1 MHSRERNV
9 KDHEVTI
16 LSIPGG
22 RCGVNQLGGHY
33 ANGRP
38 LPVVTRWR
46 ILHLALLGY
55 RPCDISRHL
64 LVSHGCVS
72 KILARFAETGSILP
86 GAIGGS
92 KPRVSTPRVV
102 AYIRE
107 YKRRNPGMFAWEIRS
122 RLARD
127 GVCPQAHLPSISSIN
142 RILRATGASG
152 GVVAEEGSRGSRHG
166 GEEDEDSE
174 APAYLVDRDDFA
186 AGADGCSGES
196 AVARECGEM
205 TEGGRKEKGCRFPSV
220 DQTGGSP
227 IASSS
232 TSFITVGGV
241 KMVLSATK
249 STADAAKEADVSS
262 SSSVG
267 LEKIIH
273 EDSFKPSVES
283 LPRHFEKINPKA
295 LESGDYRTV
304 GNTAM
309 DFFRR
314 GAGQSG
320 LQEHPKEMLNY
331 DRSKLSPPNSS
342 SLQVSAKR
350 WTVQPLCFPACGL
363 QPGAGNF
370 NLSQGAISRNDF
382 QKSQIFMKPFICHDE
397 QRKGKFMLPTPEKSL
412 SQKSIFEM
420 TGGSRGAFLNPIPDS
435 QFDQPTPLTPEGRV
449 RGFIGESYFGWQM
462 MPAFKE
468 KLQKSCTD
476 RYVDSQIRDTDFPT
490 ERLLSSTFPSNLAN
504 REESSSSFQ
513 LQLLKGSRLTSPK
526 TRDEAQATA
535 GVSSTTPDGSL
546 HPQESQGTN
555 KDTPTTD
562 TIELQ
567 GMSYHSDGGFQNCQS
582 TEDEESLEIDTKD
595 SNIGTAADPSWHRR
609 ERSPD
614 AANGS
619 PPAPPSDHDHLPPSD
634 DSAAPHPSQSP
645 QSRRDLSMPY
655 KVTVSKPW
663 VAFLSTCGRGASS
676 PPPHGS
682 PESPSLKDT
691 PTHDCEWKSVRN
703 EDGMSS
709 QSAQGRTDSS
719 SSTHS
724 RHAGPTPHGLLP
736 HQAERNPSS
745 AKKPQTFMIKDL
757 LA

>member
-1 MHSRERNV
+1 
-9 KDHEVTI
+9 
-16 LSIPGG
+16 
-22 RCGVNQLGGHY
+22 
-33 ANGRP
+33 
-38 LPVVTRWR
+38 
-46 ILHLALLGY
+46 
-55 RPCDISRHL
+55 
-64 LVSHGCVS
+64 
-72 KILARFAETGSILP
+72 
-86 GAIGGS
+86 
-92 KPRVSTPRVV
+92 
-102 AYIRE
+102 
-107 YKRRNPGMFAWEIRS
+107 MFAWEIRS

-152 GVVAEEGSRGSRHG
+152 GVVAGEGSRGSRHG
-166 GEEDEDSE
+166 GEDDGDSE
-174 APAYLVDRDDFA
+174 VPAYLVDRGDFA
-186 AGADGCSGES
+186 VGADGCSSES

-205 TEGGRKEKGCRFPSV
+205 TEGGRKEKGCRHPSA

-227 IASSS
+227 IASPS

-249 STADAAKEADVSS
+249 STADTVKEADVSS

-267 LEKIIH
+267 LEKSIH
-273 EDSFKPSVES
+273 EDSFKLPVES
-283 LPRHFEKINPKA
+283 LPKNFEKIDPKA
-295 LESGDYRTV
+295 LESGDYRNV
-304 GNTAM
+304 DNMAM
-309 DFFRR
+309 DFLRK

-320 LQEHPKEMLNY
+320 LHEYPKEMFC
-331 DRSKLSPPNSS
+331 DRSKLSLSSSS

-350 WTVQPLCFPACGL
+350 WSVQPLCFPACGL
-363 QPGAGNF
+363 QPGGGNF

-382 QKSQIFMKPFICHDE
+382 QRSQIFIKPFICHDE
-397 QRKGKFMLPTPEKSL
+397 QRKGKFILPTPEKSQG
-412 SQKSIFEM
+412 QKTLFEM
-420 TGGSRGAFLNPIPDS
+420 TGGSRGTFLNPIPNS

-449 RGFIGESYFGWQM
+449 RGFVGESYFGWQM

-490 ERLLSSTFPSNLAN
+490 ESLLSSTFPSNLAN
-504 REESSSSFQ
+504 REPSSNFH
-513 LQLLKGSRLTSPK
+513 LQLLKGSRLTSSK

-535 GVSSTTPDGSL
+535 RVSSTTPDGSL
-546 HPQESQGTN
+546 HLQESQGTN
-555 KDTPTTD
+555 KGTAATD

-567 GMSYHSDGGFQNCQS
+567 GTSPLSGGELQNCQNKATVT
-582 TEDEESLEIDTKD
+582 TEDEESLEIATKD
-595 SNIGTAADPSWHRR
+595 ANIGTAADPSERRGDLHPRSWQRR

-614 AANGS
+614 ATRGS
-619 PPAPPSDHDHLPPSD
+619 PPAPPSDHLPPSD
-634 DSAAPHPSQSP
+634 DSAAPHPSQGP
-645 QSRRDLSMPY
+645 RSRRDLSMPY

-682 PESPSLKDT
+682 PENPSLKDT

-724 RHAGPTPHGLLP
+724 RHAGPTPHGDSLFT
-736 HQAERNPSS
+736 HQGERNPSS